1 MSSSTD
7 YTTNFPHAT
16 LTAIQGTPTF
26 ASVQLLKQEC
36 FANAA
41 SVESSITAP
50 DLGHSVLVIGDA
62 EYNALATA
70 ALGAAFA
77 FAAPAR
83 PPAQPVFT
91 GANTNV
97 ALSTAKAD
105 WYRQTNDWNAYN
117 GTKTALKKQ
126 ILAAIPT
133 EFVSSLKD
141 DTTGFAAV
149 TPLQI
154 IEHVTQFYGT
164 VTRADLDA
172 NLTKLESPWEPTES
186 MEGLWTRCTSCVN
199 VANAG
204 GEPIQDAHKIRIM
217 LKVLTATGLF
227 SLDIRDWNKRLAPER
242 TWNHFK
248 TFFANANRERCAN
261 MTAGD
266 YRHQAHAAVVGGR
279 SGATSPTFSEIT
291 QASTFTE
298 ATATM
303 KDVKYCWSHGLY
315 PRGNG
320 HTSKE
325 CQHKR
330 TGHKEDATMFNMQ
343 GGNNSIRRTRGEI
356 NDYARL
362 NRPNDKEGGNRDSK
376 KDRNAKANSAKASQD
391 TINEVAKQVLAQ
403 ITGSEE

>member
-7 YTTNFPHAT
+7 FTANFPHPT

-26 ASVQLLKQEC
+26 ATVRLLKQEC

-41 SVESSITAP
+41 SVDSSLTAP
-50 DLGHSVLVIGDA
+50 DLGHSVLVIGEP

-77 FAAPAR
+77 FAPPAR
-83 PPAQPVFT
+83 PPAQPQFNA
-91 GANTNV
+91 GATNQ
-97 ALSTAKAD
+97 ALATAKAD
-105 WYRQTNDWNAYN
+105 WHRQTHDWNAYN
-117 GTKTALKKQ
+117 GVKTALKKQ

-154 IEHVTQFYGT
+154 IQHVTQFYGT
-164 VTRADLDA
+164 VTRSDLDA
-172 NLTKLESPWEPTES
+172 NLTHLESPWEPTES
-186 MEGLWTRCTSCVN
+186 MEGLWTRCASCIH
-199 VANAG
+199 VATAG
-204 GEPIQDAHKIRIM
+204 GEPIQEAHKIRIM

-227 SLDIRDWNKRLAPER
+227 SLDIRDWNKRPAADR
-242 TWNHFK
+242 TWDHFK

-261 MTAGD
+261 MTAGN

-291 QASTFTE
+291 QGSTITDS
-298 ATATM
+298 TTM
-303 KDVKYCWSHGLY
+303 KDVKYCWTHGLY
-315 PRGNG
+315 VRGNG

-330 TGHKEDATMFNMQ
+330 TGHKEDATMFNML
-343 GGNNSIRRTRGEI
+343 GGNNSIRRIQGEK

-362 NRPNDKEGGNRDSK
+362 NRSNETGEWKRDNK
-376 KDRNAKANSAKASQD
+376 NGRGAKANSATASQD
-391 TINEVAKQVLAQ
+391 TIDQVAKQVLAQ
-403 ITGSEE
+403 ITGEKE

>member
-50 DLGHSVLVIGDA
+50 DLGHAMLVIGDA
-62 EYNALATA
+62 EYNNLATA

-83 PPAQPVFT
+83 PPAQPQFNV
-91 GANTNV
+91 GATNQ
-97 ALSTAKAD
+97 ALATAKAD
-105 WYRQTNDWNAYN
+105 FYRQTNDWNAYN
-117 GTKTALKKQ
+117 GVKTAIKKLV
-126 ILAAIPT
+126 ITAIPP
-133 EFVSSLKD
+133 EFISSLKD

-186 MEGLWTRCTSCVN
+186 MEGLWTRCTTCVN
-199 VANAG
+199 IANAG

-227 SLDIRDWNKRLAPER
+227 NLDIRDWNKRLAPER

-248 TFFANANRERCAN
+248 TFFASANRERCAN

-266 YRHQAHAAVVGGR
+266 YRHQAHAAIDGRR

-291 QASTFTE
+291 QASTITDG
-298 ATATM
+298 TASI
-303 KDVKYCWSHGLY
+303 KDLKYCWSHGLY
-315 PRGNG
+315 CRANG

-330 TGHKEDATMFNMQ
+330 QGHQIDATMFNMM
-343 GGNNSIRRTRGEI
+343 GGNNTIRRVRGEI

-362 NRPNDKEGGNRDSK
+362 NRPTDKDGGNRDFK

-403 ITGSEE
+403 ITGSDE